1 MLRGGEL
8 EALVG
13 PMESQ
18 ETNNPANQDKLQPR
32 LEILN
37 CFQLW
42 VIANNEIFNIKQDK
56 EDNIHESGAQQIRRT
71 NQHFQKLYY

>member
-18 ETNNPANQDKLQPR
+18 EPGNNQCPGGAGSQERIQPR
-32 LEILN
+32 
-37 CFQLW
+37 
-42 VIANNEIFNIKQDK
+42 
-56 EDNIHESGAQQIRRT
+56 
-71 NQHFQKLYY
+71 

>member
-18 ETNNPANQDKLQPR
+18 ETNIPANQDKLQPR
-32 LEILN
+32 LEI
-37 CFQLW
+37 FIFHQL
-42 VIANNEIFNIKQDK
+42 
-56 EDNIHESGAQQIRRT
+56 
-71 NQHFQKLYY
+71 